1 LNRLPFAN
9 RAVIQ
14 FHMGGN
20 IQEIPPGAPWKHLDE
35 YILLVYTFIRELNMS
50 QFAKLFRNGSSQA
63 VRLPQE
69 FRFQGDKV
77 RIRRS
82 GNSVVLEPLIADPED
97 WLAALKNIPADPD
110 FMAQRNQ
117 PRTPKREIFE

>member
-1 LNRLPFAN
+1 
-9 RAVIQ
+9 
-14 FHMGGN
+14 M
-20 IQEIPPGAPWKHLDE
+20 
-35 YILLVYTFIRELNMS
+35 T

-69 FRFQGDKV
+69 FRFKGDKV

-82 GNSVVLEPLIADPED
+82 GNSVVLEPVIDDPTE
-97 WLAALKNIPADPD
+97 WLAALRNIPADPD

>member
-1 LNRLPFAN
+1 
-9 RAVIQ
+9 
-14 FHMGGN
+14 MG
-20 IQEIPPGAPWKHLDE
+20 
-35 YILLVYTFIRELNMS
+35 

-82 GNSVVLEPLIADPED
+82 GNCIVLEPVIADPEE
-97 WLAALKNIPADPD
+97 WLTALKKIPPDED

-117 PRTPKREIFE
+117 PRTPKRRIF

>member
-1 LNRLPFAN
+1 
-9 RAVIQ
+9 
-14 FHMGGN
+14 
-20 IQEIPPGAPWKHLDE
+20 
-35 YILLVYTFIRELNMS
+35 MS

-82 GNSVVLEPLIADPED
+82 GNSVVLEPLMADPEE
-97 WLAALKNIPADPD
+97 WLAALKNIPPDPE